1 MSPEQVQ
8 AEPAGVGPASDVYSL
23 GVILYE
29 LLSGRVPYD
38 ATSVSLHRAIVTIL
52 LTEPPP
58 LGSVVPALRGPT
70 ERVVMMALEKAPRH
84 RYRDA
89 RELGDDLRC
98 RLEGRTVR
106 ARGPGL
112 ARRIVSWSRRQQR
125 LAATLAIAVMA
136 GAIALAWVFGGGGR
150 VPRERVLASYREAEE
165 LMVSAVPLLYE
176 RERTPDTMREVIDR
190 LTRARTL
197 VDAVPPLSHHDFLIR
212 HLEKD
217 LGTAQMLL
225 GELTWDVG
233 AARQACVSFGRA
245 RSLAVRDDPAQF
257 RDKQLPELVPEAVPE
272 GDLLGLLAGAN
283 LLCYRL
289 WGELATIESARDFA
303 RQAYEERLR
312 DLERAP
318 GRLGPGGQGLVDRVA
333 HAWNARAEIAMET
346 AWFYRDAAVARQA
359 VAWSDSAR
367 SRWAS
372 FGDNWPALGSV
383 LFESARARRAEGAL
397 TRDIRPLEAA
407 EQSLRACADYR
418 GPGRPRV
425 FAETREERAAL
436 ARDRAA
442 LEPDPTRAARL
453 LLGALHDLDT
463 ARVALR
469 SANATPEQ
477 RAALRSAEA
486 EVLAALARVTRAPA
500 WLDSARA
507 RLTETSGAF
516 PHTGFP
522 RQASLHWMR
531 LGLLEV
537 ARADVNSDH
546 TAIAAARGAFEH
558 ARSLARNRRDQAII
572 ARVDEAEKSL
582 DRLPA
587 GSAGGR

>member
-1 MSPEQVQ
+1 
-8 AEPAGVGPASDVYSL
+8 
-23 GVILYE
+23 
-29 LLSGRVPYD
+29 
-38 ATSVSLHRAIVTIL
+38 
-52 LTEPPP
+52 
-58 LGSVVPALRGPT
+58 
-70 ERVVMMALEKAPRH
+70 
-84 RYRDA
+84 
-89 RELGDDLRC
+89 
-98 RLEGRTVR
+98 
-106 ARGPGL
+106 
-112 ARRIVSWSRRQQR
+112 
-125 LAATLAIAVMA
+125 
-136 GAIALAWVFGGGGR
+136 
-150 VPRERVLASYREAEE
+150 
-165 LMVSAVPLLYE
+165 
-176 RERTPDTMREVIDR
+176 
-190 LTRARTL
+190 
-197 VDAVPPLSHHDFLIR
+197 
-212 HLEKD
+212 
-217 LGTAQMLL
+217 
-225 GELTWDVG
+225 
-233 AARQACVSFGRA
+233 
-245 RSLAVRDDPAQF
+245 
-257 RDKQLPELVPEAVPE
+257 
-272 GDLLGLLAGAN
+272 
-283 LLCYRL
+283 
-289 WGELATIESARDFA
+289 
-303 RQAYEERLR
+303 
-312 DLERAP
+312 
-318 GRLGPGGQGLVDRVA
+318 
-333 HAWNARAEIAMET
+333 
-346 AWFYRDAAVARQA
+346 
-359 VAWSDSAR
+359 
-367 SRWAS
+367 
-372 FGDNWPALGSV
+372 
-383 LFESARARRAEGAL
+383 
-397 TRDIRPLEAA
+397 
-407 EQSLRACADYR
+407 
-418 GPGRPRV
+418 V